1 MHIGV
6 LKPCPASMLRY
17 YLDALIPVL
26 ALVAS
31 LLLVRIL
38 PNGLIEFISSWAR
51 YVPPLRSLKPGE
63 LKVIAI
69 SWPLLLGYGAI
80 KWLSRSSF
88 KLAVY
93 YALTITIPEVAV
105 YLGYLPNNL
114 TSRTFIYCSVSLV
127 ASAAVEVVRRNYV
140 YEVSENY
147 VSLKSGVISRRER
160 VIPYNKVTDVVLE
173 RGPLARL
180 LGYGSL
186 ILLTASGLGTGSDGA
201 LALVIK
207 GLKELGLSLGGF
219 RSVRKVR
226 YGPEDCLYG
235 IRNPEG
241 IRDFLL
247 NRLTNLPKGK
257 EAPLLTNQGGGNLD
271 EEFLEEIKASLN
283 K

>member
-1 MHIGV
+1 
-6 LKPCPASMLRY
+6 MLRY